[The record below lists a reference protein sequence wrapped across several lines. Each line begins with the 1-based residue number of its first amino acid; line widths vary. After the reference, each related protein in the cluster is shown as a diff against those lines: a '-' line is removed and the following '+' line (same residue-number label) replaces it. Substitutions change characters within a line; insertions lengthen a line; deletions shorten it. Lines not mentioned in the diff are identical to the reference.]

1 LSEPSFLSYWNVV
14 IVVFYTRLAT
24 ERMPYKLKELTNSD
38 IEEMR
43 KLHNAGKRHSW
54 IAHKYG
60 VRKKDLAEILFREL
74 R

>member
-1 LSEPSFLSYWNVV
+1 
-14 IVVFYTRLAT
+14 
-24 ERMPYKLKELTNSD
+24 MPDKLKELTNSD

-43 KLHNAGKRHSW
+43 KLHNTGKRHSR

-60 VRKKDLAEILFREL
+60 VRKKDLAGILFREV

>member
-1 LSEPSFLSYWNVV
+1 
-14 IVVFYTRLAT
+14 
-24 ERMPYKLKELTNSD
+24 MPDKLKELTNSD

-60 VRKKDLAEILFREL
+60 LRKKEL
-74 R
+74 SKIISTQVR

>member
-1 LSEPSFLSYWNVV
+1 
-14 IVVFYTRLAT
+14 
-24 ERMPYKLKELTNSD
+24 MPDKLKELTNSN

-43 KLHNAGKRHSW
+43 KLHNAGKRYSW

-60 VRKKDLAEILFREL
+60 VRKKDLPEILFREV